1 MNLLDR
7 IPISSAK
14 IIIAFFYLILAFWV
28 MRRPRSFVLE
38 GAPTRRNW
46 RDLRIWALVLIGIQ
60 IALYF
65 IF

>member
-14 IIIAFFYLILAFWV
+14 IIITFFYIILAFWV
-28 MRRPRSFVLE
+28 MRRPRSFILA
-38 GAPTRRNW
+38 GAPTKRNW
-46 RDLRIWALVLIGIQ
+46 RDLRLWALVLIGIQ